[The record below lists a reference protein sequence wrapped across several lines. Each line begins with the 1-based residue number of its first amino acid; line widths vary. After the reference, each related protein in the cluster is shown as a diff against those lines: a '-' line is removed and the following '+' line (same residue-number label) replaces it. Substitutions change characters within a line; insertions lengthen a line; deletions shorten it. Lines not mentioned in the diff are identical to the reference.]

1 MWSQEDQ
8 MTHPLH
14 LKVLSLR
21 LVNIRIAQHVSS
33 YYDVITIVHACSNF
47 YTITKHLLKI
57 KMQICSSAAG

>member
-1 MWSQEDQ
+1 MCVHGKVIYPRYSTCQGRMWSQEDQ

-33 YYDVITIVHACSNF
+33 
-47 YTITKHLLKI
+47 
-57 KMQICSSAAG
+57 